1 MKFFHL
7 ADLHLGKKVNEFS
20 MVEDQKYILQ
30 QILGL
35 VEEHSPDAV
44 VLAGDVYDK
53 SVPTVEAVDLL
64 DWFLTE
70 LAGRK
75 VPVLLISGNHDSADR
90 LSFGAKLME
99 QSGVMVAKAF
109 RGTPEPVVLQDA
121 FGPVNFYLLPFVKPV
136 MVRAAY
142 AGEEGVED
150 LKSYQ
155 EAVQYVVDAM
165 QVNPEE
171 RNVLV
176 AHQLVTAM
184 SLGSGAAELERSDSE
199 EVSVGGVENV
209 DFSTFDAF
217 DYVALGHIHGPQ
229 RVGRDTVRY
238 AGTPLKYSFSEVKH
252 NKSVTVVELG
262 EKGKVELSTLPL
274 TPLHDMAVVTGTY
287 EDLTGLSPYTG
298 DAADYLRVIL
308 TNEQDIPDVM
318 NKLRLYYPNIMKLEY
333 NNTRTRVNQEIEG
346 AERVEE
352 KKPLDLFAELYEKQN
367 NTELDEE
374 QSALVQQ
381 LIERIWEEEA

>member
-35 VEEHSPDAV
+35 VEEHRPDAV